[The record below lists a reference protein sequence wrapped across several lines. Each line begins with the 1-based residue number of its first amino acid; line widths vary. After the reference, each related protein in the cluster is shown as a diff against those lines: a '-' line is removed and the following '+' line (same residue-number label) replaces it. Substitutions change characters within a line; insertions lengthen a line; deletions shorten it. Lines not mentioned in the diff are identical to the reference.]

1 MELGNIHDDDDDG
14 YVTTVLG
21 HGNVRDQKCLLL
33 AL

>member
-1 MELGNIHDDDDDG
+1 MELSNVHDDG

-21 HGNVRDQKCLLL
+21 NGNVRDQKCLLL

>member
-1 MELGNIHDDDDDG
+1 MELSNVHDDDG

-21 HGNVRDQKCLLL
+21 NGNVRDQKCLLL